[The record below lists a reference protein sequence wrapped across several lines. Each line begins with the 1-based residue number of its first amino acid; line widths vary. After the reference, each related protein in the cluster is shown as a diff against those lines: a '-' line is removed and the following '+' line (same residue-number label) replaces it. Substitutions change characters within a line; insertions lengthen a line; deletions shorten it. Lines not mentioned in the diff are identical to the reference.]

1 MRKRAPIR
9 VLIVDDEPLAR
20 RRLKGLLGRDGEIEV
35 IGSCASG
42 AEALRLIREQAPE
55 LIFLDVQM
63 PRMDG
68 FEFLR
73 TLKLEKRPRIIF
85 VTAHDHYALQ
95 AFDVDALDYLLKPFD
110 DERFEKALRR
120 AKEHLFKQTETA
132 PDPRLHSLL
141 DALQSKTS
149 SLDRVLI
156 KTGGRA
162 FFVKTDEID
171 WVEAEGKYVRLHA
184 GPQSY
189 LLREGIGELEL
200 QLERKKFLRIH
211 RSTIVNVERIKEM
224 HPWFHGDY
232 EVILL
237 DGTRLHLSRR
247 YRSKLKDIAGNSL

>member
-1 MRKRAPIR
+1 MTPIR
-9 VLIVDDEPLAR
+9 VLVVDDEPLAR
-20 RRLKGLLGRDGEIEV
+20 RRLKGLLARDGEVEV
-35 IGSCASG
+35 VGSCGGG
-42 AEALRLIREQAPE
+42 AEALRLAREQTPD

-73 TLKLEKRPRIIF
+73 ALKVEKRPQIIF
-85 VTAHDHYALQ
+85 VTAHDHYALR
-95 AFDVDALDYLLKPFD
+95 AFEVYALDYLLKPFD
-110 DERFEKALRR
+110 DERFERALRR
-120 AKEHLFKQTETA
+120 AKEHLLDQTEST
-132 PDPRLHSLL
+132 PDPRIQSLL
-141 DALQSKTS
+141 DALQAKSH

-156 KTGGRA
+156 KTGGKA

-184 GPQSY
+184 GQQSH

-200 QLERKKFLRIH
+200 QLEPKKFLRIH

-232 EVILL
+232 EVVLT
-237 DGTRLHLSRR
+237 DGTRLQLSRR
-247 YRSKLKDIAGNSL
+247 YRSRLKEVVGYSL